1 MAMEPAEITA
11 NLDPARPDRGLAAQC
26 SEALTLARQVA
37 AALREGTPASQF
49 LPLLRQEARLSREV
63 RAAIARLSAD
73 PSQVT
78 TADRDASLV
87 QLRAWVEQTRE
98 NHRLLSHRGIRLSG
112 PGPYRYRASRP

>member
-1 MAMEPAEITA
+1 MAMERAETTA
-11 NLDPARPDRGLAAQC
+11 NLDPARSDQGLAAQC

-63 RAAIARLSAD
+63 RAEIARLNAD

-78 TADRDASLV
+78 AAERDASLA
-87 QLRAWVEQTRE
+87 QLQAWVDQTQE
-98 NHRLLSHRGIRLSG
+98 NHRLLSRRGIRLSG